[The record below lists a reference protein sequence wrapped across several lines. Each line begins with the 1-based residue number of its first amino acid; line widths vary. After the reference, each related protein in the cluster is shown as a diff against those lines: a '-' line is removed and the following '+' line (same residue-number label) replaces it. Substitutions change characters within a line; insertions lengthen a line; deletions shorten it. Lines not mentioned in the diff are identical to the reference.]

1 MTAWPPCNEGSMVTC
16 DTVLYCTVLCCTAR
30 WPVACVVTAAP
41 SRVSQQQQLGIIQPF
56 VWTWAAAY
64 GRSHCQH
71 FLRCWMWIKRLNGS
85 WMVCCVFGSS
95 FNYFDTVLTI
105 ILSNFLFLLQQITLW
120 IVIINCQLCF
130 FPSHCPNFSQEVF
143 RNEATRENVLI
154 AASWV
159 GSGAGEVVASN

>member
-1 MTAWPPCNEGSMVTC
+1 MSGVWQRGCLVTRAVWWPVT
-16 DTVLYCTVLCCTAR
+16 LYCTVQ

-41 SRVSQQQQLGIIQPF
+41 SRVSQQQQQLGIIQPF

-71 FLRCWMWIKRLNGS
+71 FLRWMWIKRLNGS
-85 WMVCCVFGSS
+85 WVVCCVFGSS

-105 ILSNFLFLLQQITLW
+105 ILSNFLFLLQITLW
-120 IVIINCQLCF
+120 LVIINFQLCF
-130 FPSHCPNFSQEVF
+130 FPSHCPKFSQEVF

-154 AASWV
+154 VVSWV